1 MIERNSPQ
9 VTITLSQKAY
19 EQYQSVAKWKEIALA
34 TLLRQILEREHE
46 SPAFSN
52 LFKRANGNE

>member
-1 MIERNSPQ
+1 MTERNSPQ
-9 VTITLSQKAY
+9 ITITLSPKTY
-19 EQYQSVAKWKEIALA
+19 EQYQAVANWKEIPLA